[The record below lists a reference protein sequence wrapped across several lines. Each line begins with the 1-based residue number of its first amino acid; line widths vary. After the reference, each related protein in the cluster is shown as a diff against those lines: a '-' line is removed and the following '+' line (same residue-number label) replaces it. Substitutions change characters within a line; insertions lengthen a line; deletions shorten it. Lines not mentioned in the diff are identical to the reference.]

1 MAKSGNTPPSSL
13 EPGALSGP
21 LGAWFKRP
29 LSPWS
34 AHAFTVAIVLV
45 LLAWLT
51 TTLLGRVW
59 YLLWWFII
67 AAFLYFAMAP
77 AVDWLVK
84 KGLKR
89 GLATAV
95 VMLGS
100 VVSILV
106 LLIAMTPLIVGEI
119 ETAIKDA
126 PSLLNTAKDFA
137 SKFGVNI
144 DTTSN
149 SQQAQSALSALQG
162 HSPDIAGGAVSITSA
177 LVGGFFEFFVVLLF
191 TFFLLANQDKFRR
204 FVSFLPRV
212 RSRWLGRRGISRS
225 TRPGGTC
232 TRDPH
237 LVPRRDRGGVTLWLL
252 DCPYAIALAIWYGLV
267 SQFLPMIGTYVAAA
281 LPLIILLTQNPVHAL
296 IFLAV
301 LAAWIPFQ
309 DYIISPRVSAKTM
322 SLSPASALTAL
333 LAGGALFG
341 ALGAFLALPA
351 AAVIQSVATAFFP
364 RHEVVESAA
373 GGGAAHRP
381 RTSPAPPGP
390 RCPTPSPPGFHAVRL
405 PRPRS
410 AGPQAPRVSAPR
422 SSRPRDRVDHR
433 QCSSCHARPPG
444 RSRRAA
450 ASRGPCVGAAAG
462 VRRGSA
468 GR

>member
-95 VMLGS
+95 VMLGL

-162 HSPDIAGGAVSITSA
+162 HLPDIAGGAVSITSA

-204 FVSFLPRV
+204 FVLSFLAPGTQSV
-212 RSRWLGRRGISRS
+212 VGQAWDIAIYKTGGYLYSRILTSFLA
-225 TRPGGTC
+225 GT
-232 TRDPH
+232 
-237 LVPRRDRGGVTLWLL
+237 VVGVTLWLL

-373 GGGAAHRP
+373 GG
-381 RTSPAPPGP
+381 APPP
-390 RCPTPSPPGFHAVRL
+390 AE
-405 PRPRS
+405 
-410 AGPQAPRVSAPR
+410 
-422 SSRPRDRVDHR
+422 D
-433 QCSSCHARPPG
+433 
-444 RSRRAA
+444 
-450 ASRGPCVGAAAG
+450 
-462 VRRGSA
+462 
-468 GR
+468 

>member
-1 MAKSGNTPPSSL
+1 MTKSDNTPPPSL

-34 AHAFTVAIVLV
+34 AHAFTVAIVLI

-77 AVDWLVK
+77 AVGWLVG

-95 VMLGS
+95 VMLGL
-100 VVSILV
+100 VASILV

-126 PSLLNTAKDFA
+126 PALLTAIKDFA
-137 SKFGVNI
+137 STFGVNI
-144 DTTSN
+144 DLSSN
-149 SQQAQSALSALQG
+149 SQQMQQALSALQG
-162 HSPDIAGGAVSITSA
+162 HLPDIAGGAVSITSA
-177 LVGGFFEFFVVLLF
+177 LVGGLFEFFVVLLF

-204 FVSFLPRV
+204 FVLSFLSPGTQSV
-212 RSRWLGRRGISRS
+212 VGQAWDIAIYKTGGYLYSRILTSFLA
-225 TRPGGTC
+225 GT
-232 TRDPH
+232 
-237 LVPRRDRGGVTLWLL
+237 VVGVTLWLL
-252 DCPYAIALAIWYGLV
+252 DCPYALALAIWYGLV

-281 LPLIILLTQNPVHAL
+281 LPLIILVTRDPIHAA
-296 IFLAV
+296 IFILV

-309 DYIISPRVSAKTM
+309 DYVISPRVSAKTM
-322 SLSPASALTAL
+322 SLSPASALIAL

-373 GGGAAHRP
+373 G
-381 RTSPAPPGP
+381 
-390 RCPTPSPPGFHAVRL
+390 
-405 PRPRS
+405 
-410 AGPQAPRVSAPR
+410 
-422 SSRPRDRVDHR
+422 
-433 QCSSCHARPPG
+433 
-444 RSRRAA
+444 
-450 ASRGPCVGAAAG
+450 
-462 VRRGSA
+462 
-468 GR
+468 

>member
-21 LGAWFKRP
+21 LSAWFKRP

-77 AVDWLVK
+77 AVGWLVG

-95 VMLGS
+95 VMLGL
-100 VVSILV
+100 VVSILG

-126 PSLLNTAKDFA
+126 PALLNAVKDFA
-137 SKFGVNI
+137 SRFGVTI

-149 SQQAQSALSALQG
+149 SQQVQQALSALQG
-162 HSPDIAGGAVSITSA
+162 HLPDIAGGAVSVTSA
-177 LVGGFFEFFVVLLF
+177 FVGGLFEFFVVLLF
-191 TFFLLANQDKFRR
+191 TFFLLANQDRFRR
-204 FVSFLPRV
+204 FVLSFLSPGTQSV
-212 RSRWLGRRGISRS
+212 VGQAWDIAIYKTGGYLYSRILTSFLAGSVVG
-225 TRPGGTC
+225 
-232 TRDPH
+232 
-237 LVPRRDRGGVTLWLL
+237 LALWLL

-281 LPLIILLTQNPVHAL
+281 LPLIILVTRNPMDAL
-296 IFLAV
+296 IFLVV

-322 SLSPASALTAL
+322 SLSPASALIAL

-341 ALGAFLALPA
+341 PLGAFLALPA

-373 GGGAAHRP
+373 GG
-381 RTSPAPPGP
+381 
-390 RCPTPSPPGFHAVRL
+390 
-405 PRPRS
+405 
-410 AGPQAPRVSAPR
+410 
-422 SSRPRDRVDHR
+422 
-433 QCSSCHARPPG
+433 
-444 RSRRAA
+444 
-450 ASRGPCVGAAAG
+450 
-462 VRRGSA
+462 
-468 GR
+468 

>member
-1 MAKSGNTPPSSL
+1 MAKSDNTPPPSL

-34 AHAFTVAIVLV
+34 AHAFTVAIVLI

-77 AVDWLVK
+77 AVGWLVG

-95 VMLGS
+95 VMLGL
-100 VVSILV
+100 VASILV

-126 PSLLNTAKDFA
+126 PALLTAIKDFA
-137 SKFGVNI
+137 STFGVNI
-144 DTTSN
+144 DLSSN
-149 SQQAQSALSALQG
+149 SQQMQQALSALQG
-162 HSPDIAGGAVSITSA
+162 HLPDIAGGAVSITSA
-177 LVGGFFEFFVVLLF
+177 LVGGLFEFFVVLLF

-204 FVSFLPRV
+204 FVLSFLSPGTQSV
-212 RSRWLGRRGISRS
+212 VGQAWDIAIYKTGGYLYSRILTSFLADTVVGM
-225 TRPGGTC
+225 
-232 TRDPH
+232 
-237 LVPRRDRGGVTLWLL
+237 TLWLL
-252 DCPYAIALAIWYGLV
+252 DCPYALALAIWYGLV

-281 LPLIILLTQNPVHAL
+281 LPLIILVTRDPIHAA
-296 IFLAV
+296 IFILV

-309 DYIISPRVSAKTM
+309 DYVISPRVSAKTM
-322 SLSPASALTAL
+322 SLSPASALIAL

-373 GGGAAHRP
+373 G
-381 RTSPAPPGP
+381 
-390 RCPTPSPPGFHAVRL
+390 
-405 PRPRS
+405 
-410 AGPQAPRVSAPR
+410 
-422 SSRPRDRVDHR
+422 
-433 QCSSCHARPPG
+433 
-444 RSRRAA
+444 
-450 ASRGPCVGAAAG
+450 
-462 VRRGSA
+462 
-468 GR
+468 

>member
-1 MAKSGNTPPSSL
+1 MAKSDNTPPPSL

-34 AHAFTVAIVLV
+34 AHAFTVAIVLI

-77 AVDWLVK
+77 AVGWLVG
-84 KGLKR
+84 KGLRR

-95 VMLGS
+95 VMLGL
-100 VVSILV
+100 VASILV

-126 PSLLNTAKDFA
+126 PALLTAIKDFA
-137 SKFGVNI
+137 STFGVNI
-144 DTTSN
+144 DLSSN
-149 SQQAQSALSALQG
+149 SQQMQQALSALQG
-162 HSPDIAGGAVSITSA
+162 HLPDIAGGAVSITSA
-177 LVGGFFEFFVVLLF
+177 LVGGLFEFFVVLLF

-204 FVSFLPRV
+204 FVLSFLSPGTQSV
-212 RSRWLGRRGISRS
+212 VGQAWDIAIYKTGGYLYSRILTSFLA
-225 TRPGGTC
+225 GT
-232 TRDPH
+232 
-237 LVPRRDRGGVTLWLL
+237 VVGVTLWLL
-252 DCPYAIALAIWYGLV
+252 DCPYALALAIWYGLV

-281 LPLIILLTQNPVHAL
+281 LPLIILVTRDPIHAA
-296 IFLAV
+296 IFILV

-309 DYIISPRVSAKTM
+309 DYVISPRVSAKTM
-322 SLSPASALTAL
+322 SLSPASALIAL

-373 GGGAAHRP
+373 G
-381 RTSPAPPGP
+381 
-390 RCPTPSPPGFHAVRL
+390 
-405 PRPRS
+405 
-410 AGPQAPRVSAPR
+410 
-422 SSRPRDRVDHR
+422 
-433 QCSSCHARPPG
+433 
-444 RSRRAA
+444 
-450 ASRGPCVGAAAG
+450 
-462 VRRGSA
+462 
-468 GR
+468 

>member
-1 MAKSGNTPPSSL
+1 MSTTKKAPPQDL

-21 LGAWFKRP
+21 LGEWFKRS

-34 AHAFTVAIVLV
+34 AHAFTVGIILV

-77 AVDWLVK
+77 AVGWLVS

-95 VMLGS
+95 VMLGL
-100 VVSILV
+100 VVSILG

-119 ETAIKDA
+119 ESAIKDA
-126 PSLLNTAKDFA
+126 PSLLNTIKDFA
-137 SKFGVNI
+137 SKVGVNI
-144 DTTSN
+144 DTSSN
-149 SQQAQSALSALQG
+149 SQQVQQALSALQG
-162 HSPDIAGGAVSITSA
+162 HLPDIAGGAVSVTSA
-177 LVGGFFEFFVVLLF
+177 LVGGLFEFFVVLLF

-204 FVSFLPRV
+204 FVLSFLSPGTQSV
-212 RSRWLGRRGISRS
+212 VGQAWDIAIYKTGGYLYSRILTSFLA
-225 TRPGGTC
+225 GT
-232 TRDPH
+232 
-237 LVPRRDRGGVTLWLL
+237 VVGVALWLL
-252 DCPYAIALAIWYGLV
+252 DCPYAVALAIWYGLV

-281 LPLIILLTQNPVHAL
+281 LPLIILLTRNPMHAL
-296 IFLAV
+296 IFLLV

-322 SLSPASALTAL
+322 SLSPASALISL

-364 RHEVVESAA
+364 RHDVVESAA
-373 GGGAAHRP
+373 GG
-381 RTSPAPPGP
+381 PAPPQEP
-390 RCPTPSPPGFHAVRL
+390 ASP
-405 PRPRS
+405 
-410 AGPQAPRVSAPR
+410 
-422 SSRPRDRVDHR
+422 
-433 QCSSCHARPPG
+433 
-444 RSRRAA
+444 
-450 ASRGPCVGAAAG
+450 
-462 VRRGSA
+462 
-468 GR
+468 

>member
-1 MAKSGNTPPSSL
+1 MAKSDNTPPPSL

-34 AHAFTVAIVLV
+34 AHAFTVAIVLI

-77 AVDWLVK
+77 AVGWLVG

-95 VMLGS
+95 VMLGL
-100 VVSILV
+100 VASILV

-126 PSLLNTAKDFA
+126 PALLTAIKDFA
-137 SKFGVNI
+137 GTFGVNI
-144 DTTSN
+144 DLSSN
-149 SQQAQSALSALQG
+149 SQQMQQALSALQG
-162 HSPDIAGGAVSITSA
+162 HLPDIAGGAVSITSA
-177 LVGGFFEFFVVLLF
+177 LVGGLFEFFVVLLF

-204 FVSFLPRV
+204 FVLSFLSPGTQSV
-212 RSRWLGRRGISRS
+212 VGQAWDIAIYKTGGYLYSRILTSFLA
-225 TRPGGTC
+225 GT
-232 TRDPH
+232 
-237 LVPRRDRGGVTLWLL
+237 VVGVTLWLL
-252 DCPYAIALAIWYGLV
+252 DCPYALALAIWYGLV

-281 LPLIILLTQNPVHAL
+281 LPLIILVTRDPIHAA
-296 IFLAV
+296 IFILV

-309 DYIISPRVSAKTM
+309 DYVISPRVSAKTM
-322 SLSPASALTAL
+322 SLSPASALIAL

-373 GGGAAHRP
+373 G
-381 RTSPAPPGP
+381 
-390 RCPTPSPPGFHAVRL
+390 
-405 PRPRS
+405 
-410 AGPQAPRVSAPR
+410 
-422 SSRPRDRVDHR
+422 
-433 QCSSCHARPPG
+433 
-444 RSRRAA
+444 
-450 ASRGPCVGAAAG
+450 
-462 VRRGSA
+462 
-468 GR
+468 